1 MSTAKLTPARRRA
14 VAAADAATGL
24 VHASERV
31 LEGLVDGGFA
41 VRHPRPPHRHYLTPA
56 GRELRERLLAAA
68 EAEAARAAGADGAG
82 ATEAGD
88 AAGGGQGPG
97 EPGVF
102 AARTGGEPPPPDAA
116 ARAREVRSAWE
127 GLAELRRVT
136 NSDGAT
142 DVPCAWERTH
152 LAPAVGL
159 ALEAAGAPPATP
171 GTGGYIVTAAEHQ
184 PEAVRVDWR
193 PGPALME
200 LVRSAGALESAGWQ
214 VSEHPERDGRM
225 YLLASPRRR

>member
-14 VAAADAATGL
+14 VAGADAATGL
-24 VHASERV
+24 VRASERV

-56 GRELRERLLAAA
+56 GRELRDRLLAD
-68 EAEAARAAGADGAG
+68 AEAA
-82 ATEAGD
+82 D
-88 AAGGGQGPG
+88 AEPVSGRDPA

-102 AARTGGEPPPPDAA
+102 AARTGGEPAPPDAE

-136 NSDGAT
+136 NADGAT
-142 DVPCAWERTH
+142 DMPCAWERTH
-152 LAPAVGL
+152 LASAVAL
-159 ALEAAGAPPATP
+159 ALEAGGLPPATP
-171 GTGGYIVTAAEHQ
+171 ETGGYTVAPAAHQ
-184 PEAVRVDWR
+184 PEAVRADWR
-193 PGPALME
+193 PGPALRE
-200 LVRSAGALESAGWQ
+200 LVRAAGVLEAAGWQ
-214 VSEHPERDGRM
+214 VSEHPERDGGM

>member
-14 VAAADAATGL
+14 VAEADASTGL
-24 VHASERV
+24 VRAGERV

-56 GRELRERLLAAA
+56 GRELRDRLRAADDD
-68 EAEAARAAGADGAG
+68 AEAA
-82 ATEAGD
+82 AGD
-88 AAGGGQGPG
+88 TAGGGQDPA

-102 AARTGGEPPPPDAA
+102 AARTGGEPAPPDAA

-152 LAPAVGL
+152 LASAVGL

-171 GTGGYIVTAAEHQ
+171 GTGGYAVTPAEHQ
-184 PEAVRVDWR
+184 PEAVRIDWR

-214 VSEHPERDGRM
+214 VSEHPERDGGM

>member
-24 VHASERV
+24 VRASERV

-56 GRELRERLLAAA
+56 GRELRVRLLAA
-68 EAEAARAAGADGAG
+68 EAEAAAGAESGAVAG
-82 ATEAGD
+82 AE
-88 AAGGGQGPG
+88 GGRQDPAP
-97 EPGVF
+97 PGVF
-102 AARTGGEPPPPDAA
+102 AARTGGGPAPPDAA

-136 NSDGAT
+136 NADGAT

-152 LAPAVGL
+152 LASAAAL

-171 GTGGYIVTAAEHQ
+171 ETAGYVVAAAEHQ

-193 PGPALME
+193 PGPALRE
-200 LVRSAGALESAGWQ
+200 LVRGAGALESAGWQ
-214 VSEHPERDGRM
+214 VSEHPERDGGM

>member
-14 VAAADAATGL
+14 VAGADAATGL
-24 VHASERV
+24 VRASERV

-56 GRELRERLLAAA
+56 GRELRDRLLAEAAA
-68 EAEAARAAGADGAG
+68 ESAAGATAG
-82 ATEAGD
+82 PAGSQD
-88 AAGGGQGPG
+88 PA

-102 AARTGGEPPPPDAA
+102 AARTGGEPAPSDAA

-127 GLAELRRVT
+127 GLAELRRLT
-136 NSDGAT
+136 NADGAT

-152 LAPAVGL
+152 LASAVAL
-159 ALEAAGAPPATP
+159 ALEAGGLPPATDV
-171 GTGGYIVTAAEHQ
+171 TGGYVVTPAAHQ
-184 PEAVRVDWR
+184 PEAVRVDRR
-193 PGPALME
+193 PGPALRE
-200 LVRSAGALESAGWQ
+200 LVRGAGVLEAAGWQ
-214 VSEHPERDGRM
+214 VSEHPERDGGM

>member
-14 VAAADAATGL
+14 VAGADAATGL
-24 VHASERV
+24 VRASERV

-56 GRELRERLLAAA
+56 GRELRDRLLADARAA
-68 EAEAARAAGADGAG
+68 ADARDADAAGADRA
-82 ATEAGD
+82 
-88 AAGGGQGPG
+88 GGQGPG

-102 AARTGGEPPPPDAA
+102 AARTGGEPAPADAA

-127 GLAELRRVT
+127 GLAELRRVS
-136 NSDGAT
+136 NADGAT

-152 LAPAVGL
+152 LASAVAL
-159 ALEAAGAPPATP
+159 ALEAAGLPPAAP
-171 GTGGYIVTAAEHQ
+171 ETGGYVVTPAEHQ
-184 PEAVRVDWR
+184 PEAARVAWR
-193 PGPALME
+193 PGPALRE
-200 LVRSAGALESAGWQ
+200 LVRAAGALEAAGWQ
-214 VSEHPERDGRM
+214 VSEHPERDGGM

>member
-14 VAAADAATGL
+14 VAGADAATGL
-24 VHASERV
+24 VRASDRV
-31 LEGLVDGGFA
+31 LEGLVDGGLA

-56 GRELRERLLAAA
+56 GRELRDRLLAVAEAEA
-68 EAEAARAAGADGAG
+68 EAEAAAGAG
-82 ATEAGD
+82 AADEPEGSRVPA
-88 AAGGGQGPG
+88 

-102 AARTGGEPPPPDAA
+102 AARTGGEPAPPDAA

-127 GLAELRRVT
+127 GLAELRRLT
-136 NSDGAT
+136 NADGAT

-152 LAPAVGL
+152 LASAVAL
-159 ALEAAGAPPATP
+159 ALEAGGLPPATDV
-171 GTGGYIVTAAEHQ
+171 TGGYAVTPAAHQ

-193 PGPALME
+193 PGPALRE
-200 LVRSAGALESAGWQ
+200 LVRAAGVLEAAGWQ
-214 VSEHPERDGRM
+214 VSEHPERDGGM

>member
-56 GRELRERLLAAA
+56 GRELRQRLLTAA
-68 EAEAARAAGADGAG
+68 EAEAGAATAG
-82 ATEAGD
+82 EAGD
-88 AAGGGQGPG
+88 AGGAAGGGPGPA

-102 AARTGGEPPPPDAA
+102 AARTGGEPAPPDAA

-136 NSDGAT
+136 NPDGAT
-142 DVPCAWERTH
+142 DVPCAWERAH

-171 GTGGYIVTAAEHQ
+171 ETGGYVVTPAEHQ

-214 VSEHPERDGRM
+214 VSEHPERDGGL

>member
-14 VAAADAATGL
+14 VAGADAATGL
-24 VHASERV
+24 VRASERV
-31 LEGLVDGGFA
+31 LEGLVDGGLA

-56 GRELRERLLAAA
+56 GRELRDRLLAEAAA
-68 EAEAARAAGADGAG
+68 EAGNADEPEGSRAPA
-82 ATEAGD
+82 
-88 AAGGGQGPG
+88 

-102 AARTGGEPPPPDAA
+102 AARTGGEPAPPDAA

-127 GLAELRRVT
+127 GLAELRRLT
-136 NSDGAT
+136 NADGAT

-152 LAPAVGL
+152 LASAVAL
-159 ALEAAGAPPATP
+159 ALEAGGLPPATDA
-171 GTGGYIVTAAEHQ
+171 TGGYAVTPAAHQ

-193 PGPALME
+193 PGPALRE
-200 LVRSAGALESAGWQ
+200 LVRAAGVLEAAGWQ
-214 VSEHPERDGRM
+214 VSEHPERDGGM

>member
-14 VAAADAATGL
+14 VAEADAATGL
-24 VHASERV
+24 VRASERV

-56 GRELRERLLAAA
+56 GRELRDRLLAA
-68 EAEAARAAGADGAG
+68 EAAAAETTAAGG
-82 ATEAGD
+82 AGD
-88 AAGGGQGPG
+88 AAGSGTGPA
-97 EPGVF
+97 EAGVF
-102 AARTGGEPPPPDAA
+102 AARTGGEPAPPDPA

-136 NSDGAT
+136 NPDGAT

-152 LAPAVGL
+152 LAPAAGL

-171 GTGGYIVTAAEHQ
+171 GTAGYVVTAAEHQ

-200 LVRSAGALESAGWQ
+200 LVRGAGALEAAGWQ
-214 VSEHPERDGRM
+214 VSEHPERDGGM

>member
-14 VAAADAATGL
+14 VAAADASTGL

-56 GRELRERLLAAA
+56 GRELRGRLLAEADAAEAAAAA
-68 EAEAARAAGADGAG
+68 EAAGG
-82 ATEAGD
+82 E
-88 AAGGGQGPG
+88 AAGGRGPA

-102 AARTGGEPPPPDAA
+102 AARTGGGPAPADSA

-127 GLAELRRVT
+127 GLGELRRLT
-136 NSDGAT
+136 NADGAT

-152 LAPAVGL
+152 LAPAVAL
-159 ALEAAGAPPATP
+159 ALEAAELPPATP
-171 GTGGYIVTAAEHQ
+171 GTGGYAVAPAEHQ

-193 PGPALME
+193 PGPALRE
-200 LVRSAGALESAGWQ
+200 LVRAAGVLEAAGWQ
-214 VSEHPERDGRM
+214 VSEHPERDGGM